1 MMFAL
6 EEQVEEK
13 RSPWGLVAV
22 MATLAL
28 IGVAAWKYV
37 NWQLLASLDFSV
49 VWDYRLAL
57 AKGLM
62 VTLYLTAIA
71 GLCGLTAGTVLAALS
86 QSRLALVRW
95 VVVAYV
101 ELFRNTPILVQL
113 IWIHFA
119 LPVFTGW
126 NTTAL
131 QSGTIAIALQASAY
145 FSEIVRGGIE
155 SVPKGQWEAA
165 YALGLPARTTWGRV
179 ILPPALKSMIP
190 ALVNLTIS
198 FFKATS
204 ILSVLQVSELMTITN
219 RISNA
224 VYKPIELFTAA
235 AVIYFVL
242 GYILSQLTLRLER
255 AAK

>member
-1 MMFAL
+1 MFAL
-6 EEQVEEK
+6 EESHVDER
-13 RSPWGLVAV
+13 RSPWAVAV
-22 MATLAL
+22 PIAGVAL
-28 IGVAAWKYV
+28 IAVAIWHYA
-37 NWQLLASLDFSV
+37 NWELIASLDFSV
-49 VWDYRLAL
+49 VWEYRVAL

-62 VTLYLTAIA
+62 VTLYLTLVA
-71 GLCGLTAGTVLAALS
+71 GFCGLTAGTVLAALS
-86 QSRLALVRW
+86 QSPLPLVRW
-95 VVVAYV
+95 LVVAYV
-101 ELFRNTPILVQL
+101 EVFRNTPILIQL

-155 SVPKGQWEAA
+155 SIPKGQWEAA
-165 YALGLPARTTWGRV
+165 HALGLPAKTTWTRV
-179 ILPPALKSMIP
+179 ILPPALRRMIP

-204 ILSVLQVSELMTITN
+204 ILSVLQVSELMTIAN

-242 GYILSQLTLRLER
+242 GYILSQVTLRLER
-255 AAK
+255 ATK